1 MYGET
6 FLMFP
11 HSPLKPTDAENLK
24 GIALKSPYRKDDTFT
39 LTICPLPHCG
49 TIDASCQNI
58 TISIPDQDKIN
69 NIEEIPKSETK
80 SNECGSE
87 VLTEVQKVPSFMV
100 QDTSFVS
107 SSFDKIKTENA
118 NSKSRSS
125 NIVVSFIPNLEMERT
140 IVVLSDWMGEVKS
153 RFVCPIDSFLDAAAL
168 TEKLSRDEEY
178 LLSFCSLIEQ
188 NGTENAKLMI
198 ILVTALCILLIPC
211 VIIYLIIKPKCFTR
225 KSSKSFISA
234 IGPNLNN
241 RTVADDTAFN
251 VISKLLFI

>member
-6 FLMFP
+6 FLLFL

-49 TIDASCQNI
+49 TIDASCQSL

-69 NIEEIPKSETK
+69 IIEEIPESETK

-100 QDTSFVS
+100 HDASFVS
-107 SSFDKIKTENA
+107 NSFDEMKTENT
-118 NSKSRSS
+118 NSKSISS
-125 NIVVSFIPNLEMERT
+125 NIVVSFIPNLEMEGT

-153 RFVCPIDSFLDAAAL
+153 RFVCPIDSYLDAAAL

-198 ILVTALCILLIPC
+198 LLVTTLCILLIQI
-211 VIIYLIIKPKCFTR
+211 VIFYLIIKPKCFTR

-251 VISKLLFI
+251 VISKLPFI